1 MKSELKLFWLDSE
14 VRECPSGF
22 GRRVHAEHLSYKFSL
37 STAQEKPKGLNCS
50 RLTIKIQH
58 RVCTVGAM
66 QTWKDCYYLDEQF
79 QPGLRPWERELSPAW
94 DTNLSRAAVSSW
106 FLAVLPP
113 SAAHWPHQTGSKS
126 GVSLSWSPGEMSAC
140 VLVLGEITR
149 EAITEINREQQWK

>member
-1 MKSELKLFWLDSE
+1 MIFPSPKDSTMKSELKLFWLDSE

-22 GRRVHAEHLSYKFSL
+22 GRRVNAEHLSYKFSL

-79 QPGLRPWERELSPAW
+79 QPGLRPWERESSHPHEIRTSAELQSLPGSW
-94 DTNLSRAAVSSW
+94 LLCPRVLHTDHTTQDPNLE
-106 FLAVLPP
+106 
-113 SAAHWPHQTGSKS
+113 SASHGHQERWVH
-126 GVSLSWSPGEMSAC
+126 VSLS
-140 VLVLGEITR
+140 
-149 EAITEINREQQWK
+149 